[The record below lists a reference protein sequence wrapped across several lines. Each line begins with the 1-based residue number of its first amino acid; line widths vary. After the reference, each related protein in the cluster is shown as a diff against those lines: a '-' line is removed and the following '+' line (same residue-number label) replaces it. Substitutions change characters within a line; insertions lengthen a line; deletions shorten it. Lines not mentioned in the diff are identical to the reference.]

1 MLEDLNREP
10 SGKFINFCWMSAED
24 FEHLLNEVGPIIK
37 KQHTNMRKAI
47 HIQDRLAVTLRFLA
61 TGDSFTSLSY
71 LFKFSNQIISNIV
84 HEVCYA
90 LIHELKDQIKV
101 KYICNQL
108 YFYLIKYY
116 KKFKTNNIHYVLFIF
131 LNNTGFIIL
140 FITKVIFYI
149 K

>member
-1 MLEDLNREP
+1 MVKGNED
-10 SGKFINFCWMSAED
+10 
-24 FEHLLNEVGPIIK
+24 PIIK
-37 KQHTNMRKAI
+37 KQDTNMRKAI
-47 HIQDRLAVTLRFLA
+47 PIQDRLAVTLRFLA

-108 YFYLIKYY
+108 YSYLIKYY
-116 KKFKTNNIHYVLFIF
+116 KKFKKNNIHYLLFIF
-131 LNNTGFIIL
+131 LNNTDLSDFIIL

>member
-10 SGKFINFCWMSAED
+10 SGKFINFCRMSAED
-24 FEHLLNEVGPIIK
+24 FEHLLNKVGPIIK
-37 KQHTNMRKAI
+37 KQDTNMRKAI
-47 HIQDRLAVTLRFLA
+47 PIQDRLAVTLRFLA

-108 YFYLIKYY
+108 YFYLMKYY
-116 KKFKTNNIHYVLFIF
+116 KKFKKNNIQYYLLFIF

-140 FITKVIFYI
+140 YI